1 MSYLASSVQGFYPL
15 EHKDAEDFEK
25 QRANR
30 FYTVKRMEAL
40 KDRDITAD
48 LCGALM
54 EAKESIEGKRKLNTL
69 DSLINDIQTLKTEGK
84 L

>member
-1 MSYLASSVQGFYPL
+1 MV
-15 EHKDAEDFEK
+15 
-25 QRANR
+25 
-30 FYTVKRMEAL
+30 AL